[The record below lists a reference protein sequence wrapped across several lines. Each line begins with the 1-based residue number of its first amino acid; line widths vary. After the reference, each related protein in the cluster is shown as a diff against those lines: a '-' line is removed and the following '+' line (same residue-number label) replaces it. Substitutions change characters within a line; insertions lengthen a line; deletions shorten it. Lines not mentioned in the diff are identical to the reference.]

1 MLHRS
6 DLYIASDFE
15 SYLRFF
21 NKLFADLWS
30 IFGSKLKDME
40 ATKRTKKQKVRNHRK
55 ESDKLLIL
63 REWEECG
70 FKTNLI
76 ASKHNLS
83 GQTLRNWYA
92 QHNTNEGLLLT
103 PSPEVAQKQLDSQ
116 IKAEAIQIDLVAA
129 KDQLA
134 IEGAKEMIRRM
145 ANGIVLHTI
154 KDKDIISLIKLS
166 SSEVAGG
173 RGTSIMDALELSIQK
188 MRQSEKEG
196 R

>member
-1 MLHRS
+1 MITRKRS
-6 DLYIASDFE
+6 
-15 SYLRFF
+15 
-21 NKLFADLWS
+21 
-30 IFGSKLKDME
+30 GS
-40 ATKRTKKQKVRNHRK
+40 QKVRNHRK

-92 QHNTNEGLLLT
+92 QYNTEQGLLLK
-103 PSPEVAQKQLDSQ
+103 PSREVAQRQLDSR
-116 IKAEAIQIDLVAA
+116 ILAEVVRIDLGTA

-134 IEGAKEMIRRM
+134 VEGAREMVRRM
-145 ANGIVLHTI
+145 ANTNVLHTI

-166 SSEVAGG
+166 SSDGAGG
-173 RGTSIMDALELSIQK
+173 RGSSAMDALELSIQK
-188 MRQSEKEG
+188 MRQSGKEDLSK
-196 R
+196 